1 MGPCKE
7 IEMLENIL
15 GFCVDIDEH
24 EIQISTTLTVNFVD
38 IRDKD
43 LEAMVTMTRP
53 EWCIENSTTGFGC
66 V

>member
-24 EIQISTTLTVNFVD
+24 EIQISTTLIVNIVD

-43 LEAMVTMTRP
+43 SAAMVTMTRP

>member
-1 MGPCKE
+1 
-7 IEMLENIL
+7 MLENIL

-43 LEAMVTMTRP
+43 SAAMVTMTRP
-53 EWCIENSTTGFGC
+53 EWCIEKFTTGFGC

>member
-1 MGPCKE
+1 
-7 IEMLENIL
+7 MLKNIL
-15 GFCVDIDEH
+15 GICVDIDEH

-43 LEAMVTMTRP
+43 SEAMVTMTRP
-53 EWCIENSTTGFGC
+53 EWCIENSTTTGFGC

>member
-1 MGPCKE
+1 
-7 IEMLENIL
+7 MLKNIL
-15 GFCVDIDEH
+15 GICVDIDEH
-24 EIQISTTLTVNFVD
+24 EIQISTTLTGNFVD

-43 LEAMVTMTRP
+43 SEAMVTMTRP